1 MERLSSTFQRL
12 ANASQSVNKPNSAA
26 ASHSGG
32 RPPPT
37 TLLQKAHS
45 RLYYCRGIN
54 LGTRNERER
63 ERERDSSLLD
73 PRLLCFSL
81 QDRPV
86 FARRVALAFP
96 INFKVQRGWCVG
108 GLYSAIFPSTT
119 IFQTFVFLILFP
131 RNKFRR
137 RIFGVFRDIRVNFN
151 SIVGEGLFVKNAFE
165 GMK

>member
-1 MERLSSTFQRL
+1 MTRIHTDQSIPRQTPEYLKLKYGRVSEVWRRTEHTTSHPSAKSDPNCHRMERLSSAFQRL

-54 LGTRNERER
+54 FGTRN
-63 ERERDSSLLD
+63 DSSLLD

-108 GLYSAIFPSTT
+108 GY
-119 IFQTFVFLILFP
+119 ILPFSHP
-131 RNKFRR
+131 RRFFKLL
-137 RIFGVFRDIRVNFN
+137 
-151 SIVGEGLFVKNAFE
+151 SS
-165 GMK
+165 